1 MKLNSMNEKLYY
13 YLIEHKDAITEEW
26 LSDRDKKDGSIYS
39 KDAGDWSEQILREQ
53 NSLTNLTIASSLLED
68 QEVFE
73 DNKKNWARLVAE
85 SRVNSR
91 TPIYEVL
98 EALSKLR
105 HTFWSHI
112 ERFVDREG
120 DRVLRTDILNWGIVI
135 HKAFDEIIVEFTKK
149 YDELMNS
156 RLFAQQSLIE
166 ELNAPIIK
174 LNSTI
179 GVLPVIGDV
188 DTTRVQSISDYVPTR
203 CVELG
208 VSHLFID
215 LSGVSV
221 IDTMVANHLYQLMQ
235 VLDLLGIE
243 STMTGIRP
251 EIAQTSVQLGLDFSK
266 IRTFGSLQLA
276 LKRNF
281 KDFEM

>member
-1 MKLNSMNEKLYY
+1 MKSMNEELYEF
-13 YLIEHKDAITEEW
+13 LLEHKTSITEQW
-26 LSDRDKKDGSIYS
+26 LSERDKKDGSIYS
-39 KDAGDWSEQILREQ
+39 KDAGEWSEQMLREQ
-53 NSLTNLTIASSLLED
+53 NSLTNLTIASSLLD
-68 QEVFE
+68 DREVFE
-73 DNKKNWARLVAE
+73 NNKKNWAKLVAE
-85 SRVNSR
+85 SRVSSR

-98 EALSKLR
+98 DALSKLR
-105 HTFWSHI
+105 ETFWRFI
-112 ERFVDREG
+112 EIFVEREG
-120 DRVLRTDILNWGIVI
+120 DRVLRSNIMNWGIVI
-135 HKAFDEIIVEFTKK
+135 HKAFDGIIVEFTKK
-149 YDELMNS
+149 YDELMNT
-156 RLFAQQSLIE
+156 RLVAQQSLIE

-179 GVLPVIGDV
+179 GVLPIIGDV
-188 DTTRVQSISDYVPTR
+188 DTTRVQAIGDFVPSR

-221 IDTMVANHLYQLMQ
+221 IDTMVANHIYQLMQ

-266 IRTFGSLQLA
+266 VRTYGSLQLA
-276 LKRNF
+276 IKKHF
-281 KDFEM
+281 KELPKM

>member
-1 MKLNSMNEKLYY
+1 MKDMNQKLYD
-13 YLIEHKDAITEEW
+13 YLLESIDAITDAWLLEREE
-26 LSDRDKKDGSIYS
+26 KDGSIYS
-39 KDAGDWSEQILREQ
+39 KDAGDWSEQMLREQ
-53 NSLTNLTIASSLLED
+53 NRQTNLTIASSLLED
-68 QEVFE
+68 QEAFE
-73 DNKKNWARLVAE
+73 NNKKSWAKLVAE
-85 SRVNSR
+85 SRVSSR

-98 EALSKLR
+98 DALSKLR
-105 HTFWSHI
+105 KTFWNFI
-112 ERFVDREG
+112 EQFVDREV
-120 DRVLRTDILNWGIVI
+120 DHVLRSDILNWGIVI
-135 HKAFDEIIVEFTKK
+135 HKAFDEIIVEFTTR
-149 YDELMNS
+149 YDELINS

-179 GVLPVIGDV
+179 GVLPIIGDV

-203 CVELG
+203 CVELD

-215 LSGVSV
+215 LSGVSI
-221 IDTMVANHLYQLMQ
+221 IDTMVANHIYQLMQ

-276 LKRNF
+276 LKKNF
-281 KDFEM
+281 KELEI